1 MRVVSLDPQF
11 SEIFMSLSVGRD
23 LVGISHRCS
32 VKIHDFE
39 PTVVTTESVPK
50 GLSVQEARLVAGLSR
65 LPVNLKA
72 LQECLPKLIVTTVTE
87 ENPEEFCL
95 WAQDFIEKTM
105 KRKVT
110 ILHVDILSLEGM
122 FEVCEILG
130 TKVGR
135 GREGRELA
143 HRIKAQLLDWGRNLY
158 GRLRNKKVTVLAQV
172 SPPRIAGRWIP
183 DTIKMVSGRPQLSD
197 IRKTSVETTWAEIAA
212 FAPDVIV
219 VAPEGATVEESV
231 KTLSKLEAFSGWDA
245 LPAVKRGEVVFADG
259 RNLYVP
265 GARFLKGAAVLV
277 SGMAGLESGYISG
290 RDEFYRLRF
299 VELHRHRFL

>member
-11 SEIFMSLSVGRD
+11 SDIFMSLSVGRD
-23 LVGISHRCS
+23 LVGISHQCS

-39 PTVVTTESVPK
+39 PTVVTTAKAPQ
-50 GLSVQEARLVAGLSR
+50 GLAAEEARLVAGLSR
-65 LPVNLKA
+65 LPVDLKA
-72 LQECLPKLIVTTVTE
+72 LQYCLPKLIVTTVLE
-87 ENPEEFCL
+87 ENPEEFCV
-95 WAQDFIEKTM
+95 WAQDFLERKI

-110 ILHVDILSLEGM
+110 IMHVDIFSLEGM
-122 FEVCEILG
+122 FEVCETLG
-130 TKVGR
+130 VKVGR

-143 HRIKAQLLDWGRNLY
+143 QRIKAQLLDWGRNLY
-158 GRLRNKKVTVLAQV
+158 ERLRNKKVTVLTQV

-183 DTIKMVSGRPQLSD
+183 DAIKLVSGRPQLVD
-197 IRKTSVETTWAEIAA
+197 VRTTSVETTWADIAA

-231 KTLSKLEAFSGWDA
+231 KTLAKLEAFSGWDS

-259 RNLYVP
+259 RNLYSP
-265 GARFLKGAAVLV
+265 GARFLKGAAALV
-277 SGMAGLESGYISG
+277 SGMAGLESGYISA